1 MITINQVLDILR
13 GDPELDAI
21 LRNSPIYDEHR
32 PYFSRRKAPVDQCA
46 CAARAF
52 WSSGNAS
59 KFRWLLERKYGISS
73 RYRDAVLIRIS
84 ELRAEI
90 GVG

>member
-1 MITINQVLDILR
+1 MTTINQVLEILR
-13 GDPELDAI
+13 SDPELDAV
-21 LRNSPIYDEHR
+21 LRNGPIYDEHR

-52 WSSGNAS
+52 WGSENAS

-90 GVG
+90 GAG